1 MFKKKK
7 IKPAKTEQTS
17 WNTMTIPKDKDAN
30 KRQRFLRYTQAEDGS
45 RVFVEKLRNYDLYVV
60 SNGTNPGDVKVTHFA
75 KNLKSALILANNK
88 IAEIRDGLKMPPAE
102 TTNALTPEQLAEQ
115 LAEPTE

>member
-7 IKPAKTEQTS
+7 VKPVMPEQTP
-17 WNTMTIPKDKDAN
+17 WNTMTIPKDKDAS
-30 KRQRFLRYTQAEDGS
+30 KRQRFLRYAQAADGS
-45 RVFVEKLRNYDLYVV
+45 RIFVEKLRNYDLYIV

-75 KNLKSALILANNK
+75 ENLKSALILANNK
-88 IAEIRDGLKMPPAE
+88 IAEIRDGLKMPPVE
-102 TTNALTPEQLAEQ
+102 TINESTPEQLAEQ